1 MHNLALGLSVA
12 PFDADFDPRF
22 FYRGFQHSA
31 ALSFLDRSVQGGD
44 NLFVLSGAAGTGK
57 TACIDFFLRE
67 NRHTVRGGCITQPAA
82 EGAEFLA
89 DVLEAFGFGQVEAE
103 HRELKNLLS
112 VFLVQ
117 VAQDG
122 QRALLQIGDPRA
134 ISDEVTRELLW
145 LAEVAG
151 KESPLNI
158 VITGDMDLERL
169 LESRRLKPLLDRLRL
184 RHRLDPLSA
193 RETHDYLHFRLA
205 AAGCGRPSA
214 LMPPAVGMAIYA
226 ATGGVPARI
235 NQLATAVLETVEK
248 DHAPAPSVDDV
259 RVCAARLGLSG
270 GEALG
275 YNCRLEIS
283 RDNATF
289 LEVPLGRDKMLVGR
303 HSFNDI
309 CLRDSSVSRHH
320 ALIVPDGSAWVVV
333 DLGSTN
339 GTTVNG
345 QTVRQRT
352 LADRDEIKVGRFLIV
367 FRGGPPG
374 VPAQPPEESDFRTT
388 VVFGKEGPEVS

>member
-31 ALSFLDRSVQGGD
+31 ALSFLERSVQGSD
-44 NLFVLSGAAGTGK
+44 SLFVLSGAAGTGK
-57 TACIDFFLRE
+57 TSTVEFYLRDNE
-67 NRHTVRGGCITQPAA
+67 PSLRGGRISEPPA
-82 EGAEFLA
+82 EGDAFLA
-89 DVLEAFGFGQVEAE
+89 KVLEAFGFGAVEAE
-103 HRELKNLLS
+103 HSELKNLLS

-122 QRALLQIGDPRA
+122 QKALLQIGDPRA
-134 ISDEVTRELLW
+134 ISDEVTQELLW

-158 VITGDMDLERL
+158 VITGDMGLERL

-214 LMPPAVGMAIYA
+214 LLPPTVGMAIYA
-226 ATGGVPARI
+226 ATGGVTARI
-235 NQLATAVLETVEK
+235 NELATAVLENVEK
-248 DHAPAPSVDDV
+248 DHAPAPTVDDV

-275 YNCRLEIS
+275 YNCRLEVS

-289 LEVPLGRDKMLVGR
+289 LEVPLGRDKMLIGR

-333 DLGSTN
+333 DLASTN
-339 GTTVNG
+339 GTMVNG

-352 LADRDEIKVGRFLIV
+352 LADRDEIHVGRFLVV

-374 VPAQPPEESDFRTT
+374 VPAQPPEDSDFRTT
-388 VVFGKEGPEVS
+388 VVFDKEGAEIS

>member
-31 ALSFLDRSVQGGD
+31 ALSFLERSVQGKD

-57 TACIDFFLRE
+57 TSCIDFFLRSSQD
-67 NRHTVRGGCITQPAA
+67 TVRGGRIQAPPA
-82 EGAEFLA
+82 EGNAFLA
-89 DVLEAFGFGQVEAE
+89 TVLDTFGFGAVEAE
-103 HRELKNLLS
+103 HSELKNLLS

-117 VAQDG
+117 VAQQG
-122 QRALLQIGDPRA
+122 QKALLQIGDPRA
-134 ISDEVTRELLW
+134 ISDEVAGELLW

-151 KESPLNI
+151 KDSPLNI
-158 VITGDMDLERL
+158 VITGDMGLERL

-214 LMPPAVGMAIYA
+214 LMPPTVAMAIYA

-235 NQLATAVLETVEK
+235 NELATAVLENVEK

-270 GEALG
+270 AEALG

-283 RDNATF
+283 RDNSTF
-289 LEVPLGRDKMLVGR
+289 LEVPLGRDKLLVGR

-320 ALIVPDGSAWVVV
+320 SLIVPDGSAWVVV

-345 QTVRQRT
+345 QEVRQRT
-352 LADRDEIKVGRFLIV
+352 LADRDEIRIGRFLLI

-388 VVFGKEGPEVS
+388 VVFGKDGSPVS

>member
-57 TACIDFFLRE
+57 TAAIDFFLRE
-67 NRHTVRGGCITQPAA
+67 NRHTVRGGRIIQPTAG
-82 EGAEFLA
+82 GAEFLA
-89 DVLEAFGFGQVEAE
+89 DVLRAFGFGPVEAE

-374 VPAQPPEESDFRTT
+374 VPAQPPEDSDFRTT